1 MHRADL
7 EDRNAMPFVET
18 DRLKALPPYLFLE
31 IDRKKRAAAAA
42 GKDVINFGV
51 GDPDRPTP
59 DFIVER
65 MVDALRDTTH
75 HRYPL
80 AQGTASFREEIGAF
94 FKRRYGVT
102 LDAGREIHALI
113 GSKEG
118 LGHLPL
124 AVVNPGRTVLIPD
137 PAYPVYNAATLFAGG
152 RPHVMNLTAERNWL
166 PDLAAI
172 PGHVASDAALMFINY
187 PNNPLG
193 ATAPLSF
200 YEEVV
205 AFARKHD
212 LIVAQDAAYNEMYFD
227 PADKPPSILQVPG
240 AKDVCV
246 ELHSASKTFNMTDW
260 RISFVVGN
268 ADVIDALAKVK
279 ANMDSGQFGAVQEA
293 CQAAFSGLDRPEFSE
308 LRRTYSERMQVMA
321 GGLRELGFTVAPPR
335 ATFYIWARVPQGYDS
350 LRVVNK
356 LLDEA
361 FVVCV
366 PGSGFGRNGEGYV
379 RFAMTVELDRIRT
392 ALDRMRKLKW

>member
-1 MHRADL
+1 MQFL
-7 EDRNAMPFVET
+7 ET

-31 IDRKKRAAAAA
+31 IDRKKRAAIAA
-42 GKDVINFGV
+42 GRDVINFGV

-59 DFIVER
+59 KFIVDR
-65 MVDALRDTTH
+65 MASAIHDPLH

-80 AQGTASFREEIGAF
+80 AQGTATLRERIAAF
-94 FKRRYGVT
+94 FRRRYGVA
-102 LDAGREIHALI
+102 LDANREIHALI

-124 AVVNPGRTVLIPD
+124 AVVNPGERVLIPD

-152 RPHVMNLTAERNWL
+152 VPHVMDLTDARAWL
-166 PDLAAI
+166 PDLSAI
-172 PGHVASDAALMFINY
+172 PADVAGSAVLMFINY

-193 ATAPLSF
+193 AIAPLSF

-212 LIVAQDAAYNEMYFD
+212 ILVAQDAAYNEMYFD
-227 PADKPPSILQVPG
+227 PAERPPSILQVAG

-246 ELHSASKTFNMTDW
+246 EFHSASKTFNMTGW
-260 RISFVVGN
+260 RTGFVVGHR
-268 ADVIDALAKVK
+268 DVIDALAKVK

-293 CQAAFSGLDRPEFSE
+293 TQAAFAGYDRPELE
-308 LRRTYSERMQVMA
+308 ALRAMYAERMNVMSA
-321 GGLRELGFTVAPPR
+321 GLREVGFAVNPPR
-335 ATFYIWARVPQGYDS
+335 ATFYIWARVPAGYSSMD
-350 LRVVNK
+350 VVTR

-361 FVVCV
+361 YIVCV
-366 PGSGFGRNGEGYV
+366 PGNGFGRNGEGYV
-379 RFAMTVELDRIRT
+379 RFAMTVEIERIRE
-392 ALDRMRKLKW
+392 ALGRMRTLKW